1 MVDAGDD
8 VNPIIRMLGW
18 RVRRLSLDEI
28 KEVLAALA
36 SIEDQVFTLTDLIEM
51 LPREIREDRR
61 KRRSVGNLLQSLV
74 KLGYL
79 SKPSERKWMKNYPT
93 LSHYL
98 TQKLLDL
105 SSLERMP
112 PRPAYEEE
120 KIVSHREKPRRSGRA
135 FSRR

>member
-1 MVDAGDD
+1 MVDVGDD

-28 KEVLAALA
+28 KGVLAALA

-79 SKPSERKWMKNYPT
+79 SKPSERKWVKNYPT

-112 PRPAYEEE
+112 PHSAYEEE
-120 KIVSHREKPRRSGRA
+120 KIVSHREKPRRSGKT

>member
-120 KIVSHREKPRRSGRA
+120 KIVFHREKPRRSGRV

>member
-1 MVDAGDD
+1 MVDVGDD

-79 SKPSERKWMKNYPT
+79 SKPSERKWVKNYPT

-112 PRPAYEEE
+112 PHSAYEEE
-120 KIVSHREKPRRSGRA
+120 KIVSHREKPRRGGKT

>member
-1 MVDAGDD
+1 MDTGED

-18 RVRRLSLDEI
+18 RVRRLSLKEVQ
-28 KEVLAALA
+28 EVLAALA
-36 SIEDQVFTLTDLIEM
+36 SIEDHVFTLTDLIEM
-51 LPREIREDRR
+51 LPQEIRKDRR
-61 KRRSVGNLLQSLV
+61 KRRSVGNLLQHLV
-74 KLGYL
+74 ELGYL
-79 SKPSERKWMKNYPT
+79 SKPSERKWVKNYPT

-98 TQKLLDL
+98 TQQLLDL
-105 SSLERMP
+105 SSLERIP

>member
-1 MVDAGDD
+1 MVDVGDD

-61 KRRSVGNLLQSLV
+61 KRRSVGNLLQSLG

-112 PRPAYEEE
+112 PHSAYEEE
-120 KIVSHREKPRRSGRA
+120 KIVSHREKPRRGGKT

>member
-1 MVDAGDD
+1 MVDVGDD

-112 PRPAYEEE
+112 PHSAYEEE
-120 KIVSHREKPRRSGRA
+120 KIVSHREKPRRSGKT

>member
-1 MVDAGDD
+1 MVDTGDD

-51 LPREIREDRR
+51 LPREIGEDRR

-120 KIVSHREKPRRSGRA
+120 KIVSHREKPRRGGKT

>member
-1 MVDAGDD
+1 MGGEGGI
-8 VNPIIRMLGW
+8 NPIIRMLGW

-28 KEVLAALA
+28 QEVLAALA
-36 SIEDQVFTLTDLIEM
+36 SIEDRVFTLTDLIEM

-61 KRRSVGNLLQSLV
+61 KRRSVGNLLQHLV
-74 KLGYL
+74 DLGYL

-98 TQKLLDL
+98 SQQLLDL
-105 SSLERMP
+105 SSLERTP
-112 PRPAYEEE
+112 PRPAHEEE

>member
-51 LPREIREDRR
+51 LPSEIREDRK

-112 PRPAYEEE
+112 PRPAYEKE